1 MLIYPVK
8 LVTDEYV
15 LLALVAAFVAATAL
29 VEAPASWSIG
39 LASTIQTSAVFFV
52 GVDMF

>member
-15 LLALVAAFVAATAL
+15 LLALVAAF